1 MDPRRKRVIFLGLS
15 VMLNTVGLF
24 LLLSAFGIIGNIP
37 AAVGYGGF
45 AVTAVL
51 SLVLCVFAFRN

>member
-24 LLLSAFGIIGNIP
+24 LLLCAFGIIGNIP

-51 SLVLCVFAFRN
+51 SLVLCIFAFRN